1 LNVIK
6 TTYIMGYRQVLVA
19 HFIVKMNTNRA
30 QKLLLS
36 GNKTP

>member
-6 TTYIMGYRQVLVA
+6 TTYIMRYRHVLVVY
-19 HFIVKMNTNRA
+19 FIVKMNTNRV

-36 GNKTP
+36 GN